1 MTSNTLR
8 SRGFSLMEV
17 QLFSIEIDTSNTG
30 KVNIEGF
37 GTEQGIQ
44 VRATVS
50 DRDEVLDG
58 PRDHYSISYLDI
70 LEMSDDIEK
79 GHPKRGY
86 GIAGSGLELNH
97 WHWKRQDTS

>member
-1 MTSNTLR
+1 
-8 SRGFSLMEV
+8 MEV
-17 QLFSIEIDTSNTG
+17 PLNTIEVDGGVRIQL
-30 KVNIEGF
+30 F

-44 VRATVS
+44 VRGTVM
-50 DRDEVLDG
+50 DGDDVVDG
-58 PRDHYSISYLDI
+58 PHDYYSISYFDI